1 MKRSSLVRGQRVF
14 LRGIP
19 GQVVDAG
26 SGQAAVELDDG
37 RIELV
42 REDLVVQ
49 AESAE
54 SVERRHRGT

>member
-1 MKRSSLVRGQRVF
+1 VKRSKLVREQRVF

-19 GQVVDAG
+19 SQVVDAG

-49 AESAE
+49 AENAE
-54 SVERRHRGT
+54 SVKQRQKT

>member
-1 MKRSSLVRGQRVF
+1 VKRSALVKGQRVF

-26 SGQAAVELDDG
+26 SDQAAVELDDG

-42 REDLVVQ
+42 SDLQVIT

-54 SVERRHRGT
+54 SVQRRHAGT

>member
-1 MKRSSLVRGQRVF
+1 VKGQRVF

-26 SGQAAVELDDG
+26 SDQAAVELDDG

-42 REDLVVQ
+42 SDLQVIT

-54 SVERRHRGT
+54 SVQRRHAGT

>member
-1 MKRSSLVRGQRVF
+1 MRSHLVPGQRVF

-19 GQVVDAG
+19 GFVVDAG
-26 SGQAAVELDDG
+26 SGQVAVELDTG
-37 RIELV
+37 AVELV
-42 REDLVVQ
+42 REDLVVM

>member
-1 MKRSSLVRGQRVF
+1 VKRSSLVKGQRIFV
-14 LRGIP
+14 RAIP
-19 GQVVDAG
+19 GVVLDCG

-49 AESAE
+49 AESVE
-54 SVERRHRGT
+54 SVERRHGGT